1 MITAIDNSEYFHILD
16 AIRESGKM
24 NMYGA
29 PSWLVENCDL
39 TKDQAKE
46 VFTAWIKT
54 FSVSDDLA
62 RIRGE
67 RI

>member
-1 MITAIDNSEYFHILD
+1 MEIDNSKYFQILD
-16 AIRESGKM
+16 AIRDSGKM

-46 VFTAWIKT
+46 VFTAWTET
-54 FSVSDDLA
+54 F
-62 RIRGE
+62 RITE
-67 RI
+67 I

>member
-1 MITAIDNSEYFHILD
+1 MDLENNEYFPILD

-46 VFTAWIKT
+46 IFRAWTKT

-62 RIRGE
+62 RVKGE
-67 RI
+67 HV